1 MADAPQ
7 LADLLACPRCDAALA
22 PARDKGY
29 ECRGCQVHYP
39 LLDGLPFLF
48 AAPGAA
54 RGEWQARV
62 HHELRRLEARAAKLD
77 SELAGNGADKNWLP
91 ATRERLEW
99 VRDACRDQHA
109 KLAALMVPLLQG
121 SEPAARE
128 TYIALR
134 TRLPS
139 DQGLN
144 TYYQN
149 VHRDWAWGTGENQ
162 AAFDIVASL
171 LPDQPGKVLV
181 LGAGAGR
188 LAYDIHQCTGAE
200 LTVALDFNPLLSG
213 IAARVSRGEPMELWE
228 FPIAPRT
235 AKDQAVLRQFDAEP
249 ARPGL
254 EFVLG
259 DALRAP
265 FRKAGFDTVITP
277 WLADILPVPFGELAA
292 RVNLLLRKGG
302 LWVNFGSLAFDSPEE
317 AQRCTLEEC
326 VATLEQQG
334 FAGIEHRE
342 DRIPYMCSPASRH
355 GRVEEVVS
363 FRAGKTKNAQA
374 PGRHQSL
381 PEWLVTGKDAVPALP
396 SFQTQ
401 AASNRILAFVMGLI
415 DGQRSITDM
424 AKLLESQQ
432 LMKQQEAEGVIRDFL
447 IRMYEDS
454 RRPG

>member
-22 PARDKGY
+22 PVQGDGF
-29 ECRGCQVHYP
+29 ECRGCKVQYP

-48 AAPGAA
+48 AAPNSAL
-54 RGEWQARV
+54 GEWQARV

-77 SELAGNGADKNWLP
+77 GELAADVSNQKLLP
-91 ATRERLEW
+91 QTRERLEC

-109 KLAALMVPLLQG
+109 KLTTLMTPLLAG
-121 SEPAARE
+121 SEPAAQE

-149 VHRDWAWGTGENQ
+149 VHRDWAWATGEN
-162 AAFDIVASL
+162 AAAADIVASL
-171 LPDQPGKVLV
+171 LPEQPGKVLV

-188 LAYDIHQCTGAE
+188 LAYDLHQCTRAD
-200 LTVALDFNPLLSG
+200 LTVALDFNPMLSG
-213 IAARVSRGEPMELWE
+213 IGARASRGDAIELWE

-235 AKDQAVLRQFDAEP
+235 TKDHAVLRKFDAEA

-254 EFVLG
+254 EFVVG

-265 FRKAGFDTVITP
+265 FRKAAFDTVITP
-277 WLADILPVPFGELAA
+277 WLVDILPLDFGELAA
-292 RVNLLLRKGG
+292 RVNVLLAKGG
-302 LWVNFGSLAFDSPEE
+302 SWVNFGSLAFD
-317 AQRCTLEEC
+317 AQDESRHYTLEEC
-326 VATLEQQG
+326 VALLGRNG
-334 FAGIEHRE
+334 FGDPAHRT

-355 GRVEEVVS
+355 GRMEEVVS
-363 FRAGKTKNAQA
+363 FRVTKDKHVKPAS
-374 PGRHQSL
+374 RHQSL
-381 PEWLVTGKDAVPALP
+381 PEWLVTGKAAVPAL
-396 SFQTQ
+396 STFQTQ

-415 DGQRSITDM
+415 DGKRSITDI

-432 LMKQQEAEGVIRDFL
+432 LMQQQEAEGVIRDFM

-454 RRPG
+454 RRLN